1 MFDTYESFVYFMAD
15 LAVTARHVSD
25 EKYLAWREECLQR
38 AEEEMENPDFMREII
53 KLIDKYSGKCVD
65 CSKTGRKAV

>member
-1 MFDTYESFVYFMAD
+1 MFDTYDSFVYFMAD
-15 LAVTARHVSD
+15 LAVKARHVSN

-38 AEEEMENPDFMREII
+38 AEKEMDNPEFMRRII

-65 CSKTGRKAV
+65 LRKGGAV